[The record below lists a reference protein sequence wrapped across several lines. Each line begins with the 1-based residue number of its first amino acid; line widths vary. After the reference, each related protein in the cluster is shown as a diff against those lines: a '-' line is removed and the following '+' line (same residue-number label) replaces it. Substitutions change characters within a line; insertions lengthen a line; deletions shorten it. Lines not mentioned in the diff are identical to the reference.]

1 MKNIPRTVTD
11 YTSFRIK
18 IFGLPLTD
26 RYWTHNVSCSNCYLT
41 CANFFNLYP
50 FMGISMKGSLLTLS
64 SSFKGQP
71 MDYLGAIVS
80 SIWYC
85 LDLTGNARTE
95 SLRAASSSIK
105 SPFCLIYNQ
114 FPQLRNLIQKSSL
127 DPTNLDVQS
136 KHRCSIFPVECSLRF
151 LKNDFDA
158 GFNDGARM
166 NENVITG
173 TLGLFCLSMS
183 HL

>member
-11 YTSFRIK
+11 YTSFRMK
-18 IFGLPLTD
+18 VFGLPLTD

-95 SLRAASSSIK
+95 SLRAALFALFITS
-105 SPFCLIYNQ
+105 F
-114 FPQLRNLIQKSSL
+114 RNLGTSSRNLVLIQQISTFKAST
-127 DPTNLDVQS
+127 DGQF
-136 KHRCSIFPVECSLRF
+136 FPLNAVF
-151 LKNDFDA
+151 VF
-158 GFNDGARM
+158 
-166 NENVITG
+166 
-173 TLGLFCLSMS
+173 
-183 HL
+183 

>member
-1 MKNIPRTVTD
+1 MHLILKNIPRTVTD
-11 YTSFRIK
+11 YTSFRMK
-18 IFGLPLTD
+18 VFGLPLTD

-85 LDLTGNARTE
+85 LDLRLNHYEQQVLPLKALFALFIT
-95 SLRAASSSIK
+95 S
-105 SPFCLIYNQ
+105 F
-114 FPQLRNLIQKSSL
+114 RNLGTSSRNLVLIQQISTFKAST
-127 DPTNLDVQS
+127 DAQF
-136 KHRCSIFPVECSLRF
+136 FPLNAVF
-151 LKNDFDA
+151 VF
-158 GFNDGARM
+158 
-166 NENVITG
+166 
-173 TLGLFCLSMS
+173 
-183 HL
+183 